1 MNRNILCITLLSLIC
16 IGCVSDFRIG
26 NFIHH
31 QVAMFGGYYARQELD
46 TDAETGD
53 TQEWTTGLA
62 STWGHR
68 QMEFYVGMD
77 METASFDI
85 KGVSD
90 NLRAVMGD
98 GFGIHAIDTALCGFI
113 PTSCLRGQFV
123 GDSNK
128 RMDLIGDIMEG
139 PSRDAFMKAVV
150 ENTRED

>member
-1 MNRNILCITLLSLIC
+1 MRYPLCIILLIC
-16 IGCVSDFRIG
+16 ASCVSDLRVG
-26 NFIHH
+26 SFIHH
-31 QVAMFGGYYARQELD
+31 QGAMFGGYYVRQEDD
-46 TDAETGD
+46 TNKASGD
-53 TQEWTTGLA
+53 TQVWTTGLA